1 MGKQVDL
8 NSMHILHIYVVI
20 HIHKSVLAL
29 QRFVFIFFID
39 EREHSLTTVLAE
51 ATLSN
56 EIEKV
61 LLNQP
66 IFWQ

>member
-1 MGKQVDL
+1 ML
-8 NSMHILHIYVVI
+8 LFTFC
-20 HIHKSVLAL
+20 KSVLAL
-29 QRFVFIFFID
+29 QRFVFILFID

>member
-1 MGKQVDL
+1 ML
-8 NSMHILHIYVVI
+8 LFTFC
-20 HIHKSVLAL
+20 KSVLAL
-29 QRFVFIFFID
+29 QRFVFILFID

-56 EIEKV
+56 EIKKV

-66 IFWQ
+66 IFWQQMVRRKFS